1 MYKFIEVIENIDS
14 FKVFNKYLAFK
25 LKENKYALFLNKNL
39 IDNDNKGFFFFENS
53 LCLQNTGLTRFLNLE
68 TDKITEIPI
77 TFNGK
82 RGYFNNTYVTS
93 FNSRQEN
100 DYRWTSN
107 YVVYQLKPF
116 KELYKLPHRYYGSGY
131 RFENHYIQI
140 QNERKLLKSL
150 SLLTGEYEWEV
161 DLGVEGLEIAGIL
174 GIKDTNLIVA
184 CTNKQDQ
191 VIWLALDVVNGKEI
205 WRRHLQVS
213 SGGGANA
220 FSEDKTS
227 LFNLHAGVLWLN
239 GIPLAQGNHIFRE
252 INVTDGSIKREG
264 ILSDVDEAGLGVK
277 NFTLYGDKIYFTAR
291 YNGSFG
297 PIAIGVLDYETLSL
311 LWWEE
316 VQMQEA
322 DGFGNFFLNQ
332 PIQVSEN
339 KIYVLDKTHVLH
351 IYQRDE
357 SVTFVKP
364 SKSGLRAFGDLP
376 TSFDNID
383 NQNMSEDEDLP
394 F

>member
-1 MYKFIEVIENIDS
+1 MYKLVDMLLNVLDFEASRNKISVIQKDLDGNCILKINQKSVLKFGFRSLTRGLQENFTIVSDESKTIYIFNSFELVKKIKDFSLSEKAYSQCEIVISKRTEKGKYDKFIYNILSENLQS
-14 FKVFNKYLAFK
+14 LKTVPTLVAFK
-25 LKENKYALFLNKNL
+25 
-39 IDNDNKGFFFFENS
+39 S
-53 LCLQNTGLTRFLNLE
+53 C
-68 TDKITEIPI
+68 
-77 TFNGK
+77 
-82 RGYFNNTYVTS
+82 YFV
-93 FNSRQEN
+93 
-100 DYRWTSN
+100 N
-107 YVVYQLKPF
+107 YEEK
-116 KELYKLPHRYYGSGY
+116 
-131 RFENHYIQI
+131 
-140 QNERKLLKSL
+140 KLLKSL
-150 SLLTGEYEWEV
+150 SLLTGEYEWEL

-184 CTNKQDQ
+184 CTNKQNQ
-191 VIWLALDVVNGKEI
+191 VIWLAFDVANGKEI
-205 WRRHLQVS
+205 WRRYLQVS

-227 LFNLHAGVLWLN
+227 LFNLHAGGLWLN

-351 IYQRDE
+351 IYERDE
-357 SVTFVKP
+357 SVAFVKP
-364 SKSGLRAFGDLP
+364 SKSGLRAFEDLP
-376 TSFDNID
+376 TSFDNTD
-383 NQNMSEDEDLP
+383 NQNMGENKDLP